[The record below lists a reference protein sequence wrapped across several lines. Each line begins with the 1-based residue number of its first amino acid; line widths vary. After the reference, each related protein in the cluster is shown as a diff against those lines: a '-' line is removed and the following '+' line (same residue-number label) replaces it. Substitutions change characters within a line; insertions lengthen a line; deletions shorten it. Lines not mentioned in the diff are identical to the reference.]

1 MTKKT
6 KELTEK
12 IRIFMLQSGIS
23 QKKLAKKLD
32 LTPAAISKLLA
43 GKSAMRTDT
52 LAKLS
57 AALGVDSNYFFE
69 NSFNTTGN
77 NIAGRDNNVNKSR
90 EIKDLQ
96 LLKAEMEIVK
106 KEIENINLKIELLK
120 KKK

>member
-32 LTPAAISKLLA
+32 LTPAAISKLLT

-77 NIAGRDNNVNKSR
+77 NIAGRDNNVNKLS
-90 EIKDLQ
+90 EFAT
-96 LLKAEMEIVK
+96 LKQDI
-106 KEIENINLKIELLK
+106 LLLK
-120 KKK
+120 KEMENLSLRLKLLEKEK